1 MSGLSGLS
9 GPQLADLL
17 GVAVL
22 GFSVFIA
29 ANKRLELSIVALAL
43 QAVAIASLAALAGL
57 GAEALG
63 AGGDPT
69 HVYWSAGMVLAVKA
83 GVVPLVLW
91 YFAARSR
98 AAFAGAEA
106 RAAGVARLGGD
117 EFNSLYSLV
126 AALGLIVLAYW
137 SGRSLSGL
145 ENLIDPRGMTLAI
158 AMSLIGLLVM
168 VGRRNA
174 LAQVL
179 GLAVL
184 ENGVFLAS
192 VAATRGM
199 PLAVEAAVL
208 ADLVLGAMIM
218 GYLSYRIHRAF
229 DTLDTGKL
237 NTLRG

>member
-1 MSGLSGLS
+1 MPWEDDLILSGLNGLSGS
-9 GPQLADLL
+9 QLAELL
-17 GVAVL
+17 EIAVL
-22 GFSVFIA
+22 GFSIFVA
-29 ANKRLELSIVALAL
+29 ANKRLELSIAFLAL
-43 QAVAIASLAALAGL
+43 QAVALAGLAALAGL

-63 AGGDPT
+63 DGGDLA
-69 HVYWSAGMVLAVKA
+69 HVYWSAGLVLAVKA
-83 GVVPLVLW
+83 GAVPLVLW
-91 YFAARSR
+91 YFAARAR
-98 AAFAGAEA
+98 GAFA
-106 RAAGVARLGGD
+106 D
-117 EFNSLYSLV
+117 DFNSLHSLV
-126 AALGLIVLAYW
+126 AALGLIVLAFW
-137 SGRSLSGL
+137 IGRSLSEL
-145 ENLIDPRGMTLAI
+145 QNLIDPRGMTA
-158 AMSLIGLLVM
+158 AMALSLVGLLVM